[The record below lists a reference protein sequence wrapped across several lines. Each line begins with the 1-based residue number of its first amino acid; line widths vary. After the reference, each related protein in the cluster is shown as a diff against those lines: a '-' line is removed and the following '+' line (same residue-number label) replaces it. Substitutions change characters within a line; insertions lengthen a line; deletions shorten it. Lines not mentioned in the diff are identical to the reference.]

1 MLGPLLFLTYVND
14 IYVSSTKVKFHI
26 FEDDTCIFHSSLQL
40 SSLKKDV
47 SVAQENV
54 ANWLKANKLTL
65 NVKKSNLLF
74 NLGRNRTK
82 EKLNI
87 HVNTEGL

>member
-1 MLGPLLFLTYVND
+1 MTLVFFN
-14 IYVSSTKVKFHI
+14 SS
-26 FEDDTCIFHSSLQL
+26 SQL
-40 SSLKKDV
+40 SSLKKDL

-65 NVKKSNLLF
+65 NVNKKPNLLF
-74 NLGRNRTK
+74 NLGGNRTK

-87 HVNTEGL
+87 HVNTKEL